1 MLRKELQKKMQAVAM
16 AAVVTLTTVGAP
28 ATTFAGELPGELTA
42 EAFSDNGEAV
52 TEDVTEDDFSDGET
66 AAGQSS
72 AGENEVVDVP
82 AAQAEES
89 SEGSTEDEQ
98 AKAQAYLKENF
109 IDGSNKIIT
118 SGGTGVTKSE
128 DGLTYNVALTIPTSG
143 YAIRSMRLKYVNT
156 VYKTGWYIDK
166 DNPYVGYKAPATNGS
181 RSITRPTAEQGPY
194 TFTATLKLF
203 ALDTDT
209 TAINDGTATAL
220 ATQDF
225 TIVLAPEKKN
235 YTVNIKPVNAKTGEA
250 IEGATVDIQKDWSS
264 LTPADDGSYT
274 LVEGSEY
281 TLTVTADGY
290 DKYTQT
296 ILPSASGDIEVKL
309 SPIVYRNTTF
319 AVTGNDGAT
328 ITDADI
334 TVKEG

>member
-52 TEDVTEDDFSDGET
+52 TEEVTEDDFSDGET

-143 YAIRSMRLKYVNT
+143 YAIRSMR
-156 VYKTGWYIDK
+156 
-166 DNPYVGYKAPATNGS
+166 
-181 RSITRPTAEQGPY
+181 
-194 TFTATLKLF
+194 F
-203 ALDTDT
+203 
-209 TAINDGTATAL
+209 
-220 ATQDF
+220 
-225 TIVLAPEKKN
+225 
-235 YTVNIKPVNAKTGEA
+235 
-250 IEGATVDIQKDWSS
+250 
-264 LTPADDGSYT
+264 
-274 LVEGSEY
+274 EY
-281 TLTVTADGY
+281 CL
-290 DKYTQT
+290 
-296 ILPSASGDIEVKL
+296 
-309 SPIVYRNTTF
+309 
-319 AVTGNDGAT
+319 
-328 ITDADI
+328 
-334 TVKEG
+334 

>member
-52 TEDVTEDDFSDGET
+52 TEEVTEDDFSDGET

-128 DGLTYNVALTIPTSG
+128 PQFAAVRADCCG
-143 YAIRSMRLKYVNT
+143 YLPERKSDPLPENRGHPGQRT
-156 VYKTGWYIDK
+156 D
-166 DNPYVGYKAPATNGS
+166 S
-181 RSITRPTAEQGPY
+181 FRTAH
-194 TFTATLKLF
+194 
-203 ALDTDT
+203 
-209 TAINDGTATAL
+209 
-220 ATQDF
+220 
-225 TIVLAPEKKN
+225 VH
-235 YTVNIKPVNAKTGEA
+235 
-250 IEGATVDIQKDWSS
+250 
-264 LTPADDGSYT
+264 ADHCT
-274 LVEGSEY
+274 
-281 TLTVTADGY
+281 
-290 DKYTQT
+290 
-296 ILPSASGDIEVKL
+296 
-309 SPIVYRNTTF
+309 
-319 AVTGNDGAT
+319 
-328 ITDADI
+328 
-334 TVKEG
+334 

>member
-42 EAFSDNGEAV
+42 EAV
-52 TEDVTEDDFSDGET
+52 TEEVTEDDFSDGET

-156 VYKTGWYIDK
+156 VYKTG
-166 DNPYVGYKAPATNGS
+166 
-181 RSITRPTAEQGPY
+181 
-194 TFTATLKLF
+194 
-203 ALDTDT
+203 
-209 TAINDGTATAL
+209 
-220 ATQDF
+220 
-225 TIVLAPEKKN
+225 
-235 YTVNIKPVNAKTGEA
+235 
-250 IEGATVDIQKDWSS
+250 
-264 LTPADDGSYT
+264 
-274 LVEGSEY
+274 
-281 TLTVTADGY
+281 
-290 DKYTQT
+290 
-296 ILPSASGDIEVKL
+296 
-309 SPIVYRNTTF
+309 
-319 AVTGNDGAT
+319 
-328 ITDADI
+328 
-334 TVKEG
+334 

>member
-52 TEDVTEDDFSDGET
+52 TEEVTEDDFSDGET

-166 DNPYVGYKAPATNGS
+166 DNPTTN
-181 RSITRPTAEQGPY
+181 A
-194 TFTATLKLF
+194 
-203 ALDTDT
+203 
-209 TAINDGTATAL
+209 
-220 ATQDF
+220 
-225 TIVLAPEKKN
+225 
-235 YTVNIKPVNAKTGEA
+235 
-250 IEGATVDIQKDWSS
+250 
-264 LTPADDGSYT
+264 
-274 LVEGSEY
+274 
-281 TLTVTADGY
+281 
-290 DKYTQT
+290 
-296 ILPSASGDIEVKL
+296 
-309 SPIVYRNTTF
+309 
-319 AVTGNDGAT
+319 
-328 ITDADI
+328 
-334 TVKEG
+334 

>member
-52 TEDVTEDDFSDGET
+52 TEEVTEDDFSDGET

-89 SEGSTEDEQ
+89 SEESTEDEQ

-181 RSITRPTAEQGPY
+181 RSITNLPQSR
-194 TFTATLKLF
+194 
-203 ALDTDT
+203 
-209 TAINDGTATAL
+209 
-220 ATQDF
+220 
-225 TIVLAPEKKN
+225 VH
-235 YTVNIKPVNAKTGEA
+235 
-250 IEGATVDIQKDWSS
+250 
-264 LTPADDGSYT
+264 TPS
-274 LVEGSEY
+274 
-281 TLTVTADGY
+281 
-290 DKYTQT
+290 QQ
-296 ILPSASGDIEVKL
+296 P
-309 SPIVYRNTTF
+309 
-319 AVTGNDGAT
+319 
-328 ITDADI
+328 
-334 TVKEG
+334 